1 MVLGP
6 DLCVYG
12 STAIIKAGEGSLA
25 KITDSSAARQYM
37 ERVSIPPDDA
47 KPYTR
52 QLVSSRKTDKS
63 ECRKRNGVLAVFF
76 GKAKPKPSLRTQLLE
91 SIVKSH
97 EEIQR
102 SVQEFADVPG
112 TVERLRNK
120 YAELSQK
127 EGALVAQ
134 IGGYRTDISEIE
146 AKASIVGKLLQY
158 SSLDS
163 KAKEIVHS
171 ALSEGADID
180 FDDSDTRQLLFEGI
194 TAENEKKMEKIQI
207 NYPFAE
213 RELLSTR
220 RQMKAIEQYDQ
231 DKVKAKFLPAMD
243 VLHEMKCEY
252 EEAKTHADII
262 GSSEVPEGII
272 SRGKARIE
280 ELRQLREEA
289 QIHLDVESEQRAA
302 EDSLDAEIFAAD
314 SKSKM
319 DLKARMDMVLG
330 KAAEAPKPYV
340 EEPVIIEAEFT
351 EKLER

>member
-1 MVLGP
+1 MSSVP
-6 DLCVYG
+6 EIYNG
-12 STAIIKAGEGSLA
+12 STAIMKAGEGSLA
-25 KITDSSAARQYM
+25 RITDSSAARQYM
-37 ERVSIPPDDA
+37 ERVSIPPEDA
-47 KPYTR
+47 TPYLK
-52 QLVSSRKTDKS
+52 QLKLSKGSDKS
-63 ECRKRNGVLAVFF
+63 ECRKRNGILAVLF

-97 EEIQR
+97 KEIQR

-134 IGGYRTDISEIE
+134 IGGYRADISEIE
-146 AKASIVGKLLQY
+146 AKASIVDKLLQY
-158 SSLDS
+158 SALDS

-180 FDDSDTRQLLFEGI
+180 FDDADTRQVLFEGI
-194 TAENEKKMEKIQI
+194 SAENEKKMEKIQI

-289 QIHLDVESEQRAA
+289 QIHLDVESEQRAD
-302 EDSLDAEIFAAD
+302 EESLDAEIFASD

-330 KAAEAPKPYV
+330 KAVESPKPYV

>member
-1 MVLGP
+1 MSMVP
-6 DLCVYG
+6 VVYRG
-12 STAIIKAGEGSLA
+12 STAIMKAGEGSLA
-25 KITDSSAARQYM
+25 KITDSSAARQYLA
-37 ERVSIPPDDA
+37 RVSIPQDDA
-47 KPYTR
+47 KDYIK
-52 QLVSSRKTDKS
+52 QLRLSKAGDKS
-63 ECRKRNGVLAVFF
+63 DCRKRNGFLSVLF

-91 SIVKSH
+91 GIVRSH

-102 SVQEFADVPG
+102 SVQEFADVPQ
-112 TVERLRNK
+112 TVERLRTK

-134 IGGYRTDISEIE
+134 IGGYRADISEIE
-146 AKASIVGKLLQY
+146 AKAPIVGKLLQY

-171 ALSEGADID
+171 ALSEGADVD

-194 TAENEKKMEKIQI
+194 NSENERKMEKIQI

-330 KAAEAPKPYV
+330 KAAEAPPVSYV

-351 EKLER
+351 EKMER

>member
-1 MVLGP
+1 MSETA
-6 DLCVYG
+6 YT
-12 STAIIKAGEGSLA
+12 TAIIKAGEGSLA
-25 KITDSSAARQYM
+25 RITDSSVARQYL
-37 ERVSIPPDDA
+37 EKVSIPPEDF
-47 KPYTR
+47 KTYSG
-52 QLVSSRKTDKS
+52 QLALSRKTDKAD
-63 ECRKRNGVLAVFF
+63 CRKRHGVLAVFF
-76 GKAKPKPSLRTQLLE
+76 GKAKPKPSLRTELLE

-97 EEIQR
+97 EEIVR
-102 SVQEFADVPG
+102 SVQEFAGVPE
-112 TVERLRNK
+112 TVEGLRAK

-127 EGALVAQ
+127 EQALVAR
-134 IGGYRTDISEIE
+134 ISGYRQDISSVEQ
-146 AKASIVGKLLQY
+146 KGSVLGRLLQY
-158 SSLDS
+158 DKLDA
-163 KAKEIVHS
+163 KAQEEVRS

-180 FDDSDTRQLLFEGI
+180 FDDADTRQMLFSGI
-194 TAENEKKMEKIQI
+194 SDENEKKIGKIQI
-207 NYPFAE
+207 DYPFAE
-213 RELLSTR
+213 RELLSAR

-330 KAAEAPKPYV
+330 KVAESPKPYV